1 MAKMTLNDFCTL
13 LQIGESPDENRRKG
27 ALFSRINGLGLG
39 TYCNRCGGSGHYS
52 FNAMNGTTCFRC
64 GGSRYELP
72 KLTDKLYKALEQLVA
87 EGKLQPYLEQ
97 VRARVAMRNAC
108 KGAVKQ
114 VMDAWTNS
122 GVSGTYKW
130 QLAAQGEQPHKMIS
144 DDFNKPMSNAYE
156 ATSKAS
162 SALDSLSF
170 KLKKCKNAEEREALD
185 LEIAKASENLVKVRD
200 EALKLIADLSE
211 KLKQLKL

>member
-1 MAKMTLNDFCTL
+1 MAKTLNDFCSL

-27 ALFSRINGLGLG
+27 ALFARINGLGMG

-52 FNAMNGTTCFRC
+52 FNAMNGTVCFRC
-64 GGSRYELP
+64 NGGRYEQP
-72 KLTDKLYKALEQLVA
+72 KLTLKLYKALEALVA

-97 VRARVAMRNAC
+97 VRARVALRNAC

-114 VMDAWTNS
+114 VMQAWTTS
-122 GVSGTYKW
+122 GVSETYKW
-130 QLAAQGEQPHKMIS
+130 QLASQGEQPHKMIS
-144 DDFNKPMSNAYE
+144 DEINKPMCGAYE

-162 SALDSLSF
+162 SALDSLSY

-185 LEIAKASENLVKVRD
+185 LEIAEASENLVKVRD
-200 EALKLIADLSE
+200 EALEKIAELSE
-211 KLKQLKL
+211 KLKRLQI